1 MKRAWYAFRMKYFD
15 AHCHVQFTQ
24 YDADREEVL
33 ARMKQAEVGGLV
45 VGTDA
50 GSSRA
55 SCDLTRDRDG
65 LWSSV
70 GLHPNHAEDEE
81 FDEHLFRN
89 LLMYPKAVAI
99 GECGL
104 DYFRPVEVT
113 DAVKKK
119 QKELFER
126 HVHLAGKTGRTLMIH
141 GRPTKGTMDAY
152 DDIID
157 ILAAGKKEYGDA
169 LKANIH
175 FFVGDVAVAKRFFEL
190 DATTSYTAVITFARD
205 YDDTL
210 RYAPLDRLLTET
222 DAPYI
227 APASRRGQR
236 NDPLSIPEIV
246 SKMAEIRGEDEEAI
260 RVAVLGNAERQFGP
274 F

>member
-1 MKRAWYAFRMKYFD
+1 MKYFD
-15 AHCHVQFTQ
+15 AHCHVQFPQ

-33 ARMKQAEVGGLV
+33 WQMAEAEIGGLV
-45 VGTDA
+45 VGCDA
-50 GSSRA
+50 ASSKA
-55 SCDLTRDRDG
+55 SCELTRERDG

-70 GLHPNHAEDEE
+70 GLHPNHAEDEG
-81 FDEHLFRN
+81 FDEHLMRN

-104 DYFRPVEVT
+104 DYFRPAEVT

-119 QKELFER
+119 QKEVFER
-126 HVHLAGKTGRTLMIH
+126 HMHLAGKTRRTLMIH

-157 ILAAGKKEYGDA
+157 ILAAGKREYGDA

-175 FFVGDVAVAKRFFEL
+175 FFVGNVDIAKKFYEL
-190 DATTSYTAVITFARD
+190 DATTSYTAVITFARN
-205 YDDTL
+205 YDETL
-210 RYAPLDRLLTET
+210 RHAPLDRLLTET

-246 SKMAEIRGEDEEAI
+246 AKMAEIRGEETESVRA
-260 RVAVLGNAERQFGP
+260 AVLGNAERQFGP